1 MTVVEKAAY
10 LKGLTEGLG
19 IAPDSK
25 EGKLWNAL
33 NELLSD
39 MAHEIEDLHA
49 CYDEHDEALDEV
61 CDELNYLEELTCDLD
76 FPEDGDD
83 YDDEDEDVSCCGCD
97 RCYSDD
103 EDEDD
108 DDDADDANDD
118 DIASEPFYE
127 VACPNCGE
135 TVYVSEDDLDA
146 GEANC
151 AHCGVTFEVALEGDE
166 EEPDE
171 DAPVQ
176 YEVTCPDCGTT
187 AVFEEEELLEGEPKC
202 PNCGKPLDFEVTEE

>member
-76 FPEDGDD
+76 FPEDDDD
-83 YDDEDEDVSCCGCD
+83 YDDE
-97 RCYSDD
+97 
-103 EDEDD
+103 
-108 DDDADDANDD
+108 
-118 DIASEPFYE
+118 
-127 VACPNCGE
+127 
-135 TVYVSEDDLDA
+135 
-146 GEANC
+146 
-151 AHCGVTFEVALEGDE
+151 
-166 EEPDE
+166 
-171 DAPVQ
+171 APSNAPTAAKSWSLTSATTIRTRIMNNSSPLHRQ
-176 YEVTCPDCGTT
+176 Y
-187 AVFEEEELLEGEPKC
+187 
-202 PNCGKPLDFEVTEE
+202 

>member
-76 FPEDGDD
+76 FPEDDDD
-83 YDDEDEDVSCCGCD
+83 YDDEDEDVSCCGCG
-97 RCYSDD
+97 RSYSDD

-108 DDDADDANDD
+108 DGEPEYDGVIYDATCPVCGEEISFDEDTLAEGS
-118 DIASEPFYE
+118 IE
-127 VACPNCGE
+127 CPNCGE
-135 TVYVSEDDLDA
+135 ELEFDASDLEED
-146 GEANC
+146 E
-151 AHCGVTFEVALEGDE
+151 
-166 EEPDE
+166 
-171 DAPVQ
+171 
-176 YEVTCPDCGTT
+176 
-187 AVFEEEELLEGEPKC
+187 
-202 PNCGKPLDFEVTEE
+202 

>member
-76 FPEDGDD
+76 FPEDDDD
-83 YDDEDEDVSCCGCD
+83 YDDEDEDDDGEPEYDGVIYDATCPVCGEEI
-97 RCYSDD
+97 SFD
-103 EDEDD
+103 EDTLAEGS
-108 DDDADDANDD
+108 
-118 DIASEPFYE
+118 IE
-127 VACPNCGE
+127 CPNCGE
-135 TVYVSEDDLDA
+135 KLEFDLGDDDK
-146 GEANC
+146 
-151 AHCGVTFEVALEGDE
+151 
-166 EEPDE
+166 DE
-171 DAPVQ
+171 DK
-176 YEVTCPDCGTT
+176 E
-187 AVFEEEELLEGEPKC
+187 
-202 PNCGKPLDFEVTEE
+202 

>member
-1 MTVVEKAAY
+1 MELSKKAAY
-10 LKGLTEGLG
+10 LQGLVDGLG
-19 IAPDSK
+19 VDESTK
-25 EGKLWNAL
+25 EGKIIKAMSAL
-33 NELLSD
+33 LAEMAEALEGMDEDLSRAYDQINDLSD
-39 MAHEIEDLHA
+39 ELEDL
-49 CYDEHDEALDEV
+49 EA
-61 CDELNYLEELTCDLD
+61 DL
-76 FPEDGDD
+76 
-83 YDDEDEDVSCCGCD
+83 Y
-97 RCYSDD
+97 

-108 DDDADDANDD
+108 EGEDDEDDEDDDEDADDANDD

>member
-76 FPEDGDD
+76 FPEDDDD
-83 YDDEDEDVSCCGCD
+83 YDDEDEEDGGEPEYDGVIYDATCPVCGEEI
-97 RCYSDD
+97 SFD
-103 EDEDD
+103 EDTLAEGS
-108 DDDADDANDD
+108 
-118 DIASEPFYE
+118 IE
-127 VACPNCGE
+127 CPNCGE
-135 TVYVSEDDLDA
+135 KLEFDLGDDDKD
-146 GEANC
+146 
-151 AHCGVTFEVALEGDE
+151 EGKE
-166 EEPDE
+166 
-171 DAPVQ
+171 
-176 YEVTCPDCGTT
+176 
-187 AVFEEEELLEGEPKC
+187 
-202 PNCGKPLDFEVTEE
+202 